1 MNTISKKHKLSK
13 REIASLEGISEEMTW
28 RGDDLVRCSERIKD
42 LQAAVIADDAP
53 AFYGG
58 DDEATWDDVFDEVE
72 GLLRDEVGGLGRLI
86 NHVMTFQSSLDEIA
100 SRR

>member
-42 LQAAVIADDAP
+42 LQAAVIADD
-53 AFYGG
+53 
-58 DDEATWDDVFDEVE
+58 
-72 GLLRDEVGGLGRLI
+72 
-86 NHVMTFQSSLDEIA
+86 S
-100 SRR
+100 